1 MEAGRPTRT
10 SGIGLAAGTVA
21 VLLVSLLFVAG
32 APDPATLIAP
42 VVITSIAIAVSVW
55 AVIRSRRQR
64 REYEERL
71 TAWAGEQAVQAE
83 RLRIARDLHDLVS
96 HGLGLITIRAAV
108 ARRAGANT
116 PAAQHAAS
124 TATAAALN
132 PAPTNTATGQN
143 SASSNITAGPHP
155 TFANTPTGQDAASSD
170 VTAGQHP
177 TPADLAAAL
186 NAALTDIEQVSRGTT
201 TELRR
206 MLNVLRSADG
216 EPAPLRPA
224 ETLDDLPAIVEEARA
239 AGLQVALDLPEL
251 DEVSPGAQLTICAV
265 AREALNNTLR
275 HCGPTQAHLAVRRED
290 GVLLTSYRDEGP
302 VTNWTA
308 HHGVGHGLTGLH
320 ERVTALGGT
329 LKTGPNQDGFQLI
342 ARLPDG
348 PSR

>member
-1 MEAGRPTRT
+1 M
-10 SGIGLAAGTVA
+10 
-21 VLLVSLLFVAG
+21 
-32 APDPATLIAP
+32 IAP
-42 VVITSIAIAVSVW
+42 VVITAIAIAVSVW

-108 ARRAGANT
+108 ARRAGAN
-116 PAAQHAAS
+116 PDS
-124 TATAAALN
+124 
-132 PAPTNTATGQN
+132 
-143 SASSNITAGPHP
+143 
-155 TFANTPTGQDAASSD
+155 
-170 VTAGQHP
+170 
-177 TPADLAAAL
+177 
-186 NAALTDIEQVSRGTT
+186 ALTDIEQVSRGTT

-224 ETLDDLPAIVEEARA
+224 ETLEDLPAIVDEART
-239 AGLQVALDLPEL
+239 AGLRVTLDLPAL
-251 DEVSPGAQLTICAV
+251 DDVSPGAQLTVCAV
-265 AREALNNTLR
+265 VREALNNTLR
-275 HCGPTQAHLAVRRED
+275 HCGPTRAHLSVRRED

-302 VTNWTA
+302 VTGWSA
-308 HHGVGHGLTGLH
+308 HQGGGHGLTGLH

-329 LKTGPNQDGFQLI
+329 LDAGPDQGGFAVV

-348 PSR
+348 PAT